1 MAHELTIR
9 ADGFAEIAFVGQTPW
24 HGLGQE
30 LEQDADMATW
40 RKQAG
45 LDWQIERAPVQYT
58 NGSLHTFG
66 GQEVLYRSDTN
77 APLSIVSNRYKEVQ
91 PEQVLEFFRGLVESQ
106 GFKLHTAGS
115 LKGGKRIWALA
126 ETGKV
131 ADIVR
136 DDPVG
141 GYLLLATSCDKG
153 MATQARFT
161 SVRVVCA
168 NTLAMAERGGS
179 NIVSVS
185 HSTTFVPE
193 SVKRQLGLAAEQFD
207 SFVEMGKHLSR
218 IKLNTEKTKDV
229 LAKLLAP
236 INQAAQRSGVFE
248 LEKVR
253 SFQKIMELFEG
264 GGMGADMAGVKGTAW
279 GLVNA
284 VTEYVDHHSPSRTAD
299 ARLNSA
305 WFGRG
310 DSMKSSVV
318 DLLLAA

>member
-1 MAHELTIR
+1 MAHEITIR
-9 ADGFAEIAFVGQTPW
+9 ENGFAEIAFVGATPW

-30 LEQDADMATW
+30 LTADADMQTW

-45 LDWQIERAPVQYT
+45 LDWEIKRAPVQYQ
-58 NGSLHTFG
+58 NGIVHTFD
-66 GQEVLYRSDTN
+66 GQEVLYRSDTGD
-77 APLSIVSNRYKEVQ
+77 ALSIVSNKYKEVQ
-91 PEQVLEFFRGLVESQ
+91 PEQVMEFFRDLVESQ

-126 ETGKV
+126 ETGKI
-131 ADIVR
+131 ADIVS

-179 NIVSVS
+179 NIISVP

-207 SFVEMGKHLSR
+207 SFVEMGKQLSR
-218 IKLNTEKTKDV
+218 IQLNTQKAQDI
-229 LAKLLAP
+229 LAKVITP
-236 INQAAQRSGVFE
+236 ISPAAQKGEVFQI
-248 LEKVR
+248 EKVR
-253 SFQKIMELFEG
+253 SFKKIMELFEG
-264 GGMGADMAGVKGTAW
+264 EGMGASLPGVKGTAW

-284 VTEYVDHHSPSRTAD
+284 VTEYVDHHSPSRTQD

-310 DSMKSSVV
+310 DSIKT
-318 DLLLAA
+318 AAMEAALSI